1 MRTHPFGEEFEL
13 ERLPDGCEPTSLG
26 WLFGAS
32 RQWRGHNGLHVR
44 EYKGRLFAHYDRI
57 DPRRNLI
64 GHWLAD
70 APFELALGS
79 TGAIGVFASLT
90 AGAGAV
96 LAWVVAALVGS
107 LAASAFVRKRF

>member
-13 ERLPDGCEPTSLG
+13 ERLPDGCERTSLG

-32 RQWRGHNGLHVR
+32 RQWRGPEGLHVR
-44 EYKGRLFAHYDRI
+44 EYKGRLFAHYDRV

-70 APFELALGS
+70 APFEWALGS
-79 TGAIGVFASLT
+79 TGAVGIFASLT
-90 AGAGAV
+90 ASAGAV
-96 LAWVVAALVGS
+96 LAWAAAALVGS